1 MSDTHKTD
9 IDEGLLVCLC
19 QLLGIDGEFY
29 DYKGEHHVIG
39 PIVRRKLVE
48 ALASTRLDNNQ
59 DAETLIHTLET
70 ESWRLVLP
78 PTLVIRGESVRSVDI
93 NVPAELIGREAVW
106 SLRYED
112 GGTLQKDFLP
122 QEQEYIDER
131 IVDGRRLLRY
141 RLRFPFN
148 LPHGYHQL
156 SVTLANTDSVQCH
169 LIVAPVDCFQPQT
182 LSESRR
188 LWGLSIQLYTLR
200 STRNWG
206 IGDFTDLEE
215 LVTLA
220 GAQGAAF
227 VGLNPLHALFPA
239 NPQHVSPYS
248 PSSRLFL
255 NYIYL
260 DVTAV
265 HDYYEHDEP
274 QALVNS
280 DDFQSR
286 LTKLRESELV
296 DYPAVAELKLE
307 VLRLLYKG
315 FVTKHINASTTRAK
329 SFQAFLDEQGGDLVE
344 QAAYDAIYSRF
355 FTQDWQAG
363 TWRRWPESYKHPDH
377 EQVLKFVQSNVDEIR
392 FYQYLQWLS
401 DEQLASVQRTA
412 VEAGMAIGLYRDL
425 AVGVD
430 GGGAEAWAEQTSY
443 SFEAS
448 VGAPPDPLAL
458 HGQDWGLPPLNP
470 HRLRE
475 NGYSTFVK
483 VMRSNMRHCGALRI
497 DHVMS
502 LFRLWWVP
510 RGDIATHGAY
520 VYYPLQDLLG
530 ILALESQRN
539 RCLVIGE
546 DLGTV
551 PNEIRAALPEAN
563 VYSYKVAYFEKDDHD
578 RFKPP
583 QDYVHRAMAT
593 VTTHDLPTLA
603 GWWEGVDLEIRD
615 ELKLFPTDEIRE
627 SEYAS
632 RDHDRVVLL
641 EALQQAGNLPEG
653 MGTDPGETPKITREL
668 STAVH
673 VQLANSNAALMV
685 VQPEDLILMRKPV
698 NVPGTTGE
706 YPNWRRK
713 LSQTTA
719 EIFQQDSVR
728 EMLAKIHKARSSS
741 P

>member
-1 MSDTHKTD
+1 MTEVRTD
-9 IDEGLLVCLC
+9 VDEGLLVRLC

-29 DYKGEHHVIG
+29 DYKGQHHVIG
-39 PIVRRKLVE
+39 PAVRRKLVE
-48 ALASTRLDNNQ
+48 ALGNTRIAGND
-59 DAETLIHTLET
+59 DAETLIHRLET

-78 PTLVIRGESVRSVDI
+78 PTLVIRGEAVRSVEI
-93 NVPAELIGREAVW
+93 NVPAESIGRPAVW

-112 GGTLQKDFLP
+112 GGTLQNDFLP
-122 QEQEYIDER
+122 QEQEYIGER
-131 IVDGRRLLRY
+131 IVDDRRLLRY
-141 RLRFPFN
+141 RLHFPFN
-148 LPHGYHQL
+148 LPHGYHQF
-156 SVTLANTDSVQCH
+156 SVTLENTAPVQCH
-169 LIVAPVDCFQPQT
+169 FIVAPVDCFQPQA
-182 LSESRR
+182 LDEGRR
-188 LWGLSIQLYTLR
+188 LWGLGVQLYTLR
-200 STRNWG
+200 SQRNWG

-215 LVTLA
+215 LVKLA
-220 GAQGAAF
+220 AAQGAAF

-260 DVTAV
+260 DITAV
-265 HDYYEHDEP
+265 QDYYEHDEP
-274 QALVNS
+274 QTRVNS
-280 DDFQSR
+280 EDFQAR
-286 LTKLRESELV
+286 LARLRDDELV
-296 DYPAVAELKLE
+296 DYPAVAALKLD

-315 FVTKHINASTTRAK
+315 FVAKHVGASSSRAR
-329 SFQAFLDEQGGDLVE
+329 SFQAFLDEQGEDLVE
-344 QAAYDAIYSRF
+344 QAAYDAIYGRF
-355 FTQDWQAG
+355 FAQDWQAG

-377 EQVLKFVQSNVDEIR
+377 AQVRQFVQDNPNEVR

-401 DEQLASVQRTA
+401 DQQLAAVQRTA
-412 VEAGMAIGLYRDL
+412 IEAGMPIGLYRDL

-470 HRLRE
+470 RRLRE
-475 NGYSTFVK
+475 DGYSTFMK
-483 VMRSNMRHCGALRI
+483 IMRANMRHCGALRI

-502 LFRLWWVP
+502 LLRLWWVP
-510 RGDIATHGAY
+510 RGDSATNGAY
-520 VYYPLQDLLG
+520 VYYPLHDLLG
-530 ILALESQRN
+530 ILALESRRN

-551 PNEIRAALPEAN
+551 PNEIRTALPEAN
-563 VYSYKVAYFEKDDHD
+563 VYSYKVVYFEKDDQN

-603 GWWEGVDLEIRD
+603 GWWEGVDLEMRD
-615 ELKLFPTDEIRE
+615 ELKLFPTDAIRE

-641 EALQQAGNLPEG
+641 EALHQAGNLPED
-653 MGTDPGETPKITREL
+653 MSTDPAATPGITREL
-668 STAVH
+668 SAAVH
-673 VQLANSNAALMV
+673 VQLAASNAALMV
-685 VQPEDLILMRKPV
+685 VQPEDLTLMRKPV

-713 LSQTTA
+713 LSRTTE
-719 EIFQQDSVR
+719 EIFEQAPVK
-728 EMLAKIHKARSSS
+728 EMLAKISRARFRTG
-741 P
+741 

>member
-1 MSDTHKTD
+1 MNNTE
-9 IDEGLLVCLC
+9 IDEGLLVRLC
-19 QLLGIDGEFY
+19 ELLGIDGEFY
-29 DYKGEHHVIG
+29 DYKGRHHVIG
-39 PIVRRKLVE
+39 PAVRRRLVE
-48 ALASTRLDNNQ
+48 ALGNTRIEGNHQ
-59 DAETLIHTLET
+59 AEALIHNLET
-70 ESWRLVLP
+70 EGWRLLLP

-93 NVPAELIGREAVW
+93 NVPEELIGRPADW
-106 SLRYED
+106 RLHYED
-112 GGTLQKDFLP
+112 GGILEKTFLP
-122 QEQEYIDER
+122 QEQEYIAER
-131 IVDGRRLLRY
+131 IVDGHRILRY
-141 RLRFPFN
+141 RLHFPFS
-148 LPHGYHQL
+148 LVHGYHQL
-156 SVTLANTDSVQCH
+156 AVTLENSGPASCN
-169 LIVAPVDCFQPQT
+169 LIVAPLACYQPQV
-182 LSESRR
+182 LDEGRR
-188 LWGLSIQLYTLR
+188 LWGLSVQLYTLR
-200 STRNWG
+200 SARNWG

-220 GAQGAAF
+220 GKQGAAF

-239 NPQHVSPYS
+239 NPHHVSPYS

-260 DVTAV
+260 DITAV
-265 HDYYEHDEP
+265 QDYYEHDEP

-280 DDFQSR
+280 DEFQSR
-286 LTKLRESELV
+286 LATQRGSELV
-296 DYPAVAELKLE
+296 DYPAVAALKLE

-315 FVTKHINASTTRAK
+315 FIAKHMGASTPRAK
-329 SFQAFLDEQGGDLVE
+329 SFQAFLDEQGEDLVE
-344 QAAYDAIYSRF
+344 QAAYDAIYGRF
-355 FTQDWQAG
+355 FAQDWQAG
-363 TWRRWPESYKHPDH
+363 TWRRWPDSYKHPDRD
-377 EQVLKFVQSNVDEIR
+377 QVRIFIRNNGEEIR

-401 DEQLASVQRTA
+401 DQQLAAVQRTA
-412 VEAGMAIGLYRDL
+412 IEAGMPIGLYRDL

-430 GGGAEAWAEQTSY
+430 GGGAEAWAEQNSY
-443 SFEAS
+443 SFEAT

-483 VMRSNMRHCGALRI
+483 VIRSNMRHCGALRI
-497 DHVMS
+497 DHVMG

-510 RGDIATHGAY
+510 KGDKATNGAY
-520 VYYPLQDLLG
+520 VYYPLHDLLG
-530 ILALESQRN
+530 VLALESQRN

-551 PNEIRAALPEAN
+551 PDEIRVALPEAN
-563 VYSYKVAYFEKDDHD
+563 VYSYKVAYFEKDDNN

-583 QDYVHRAMAT
+583 RDYVHRAMAT

-603 GWWEGVDLEIRD
+603 GWWEGIDLEMRD
-615 ELKLFPTDEIRE
+615 ELKLFPTDEIRD

-632 RDHDRVVLL
+632 RDYDRQVML

-653 MGTDPGETPKITREL
+653 MGTDPSAAPGISHEL

-673 VQLANSNAALMV
+673 VQLAASNAALMV

-698 NVPGTTGE
+698 NVPGTTDQ

-719 EIFQQDSVR
+719 EIFEQAQVR
-728 EMLAKIHKARSSS
+728 DMLSGIVRARYS
-741 P
+741 

>member
-1 MSDTHKTD
+1 
-9 IDEGLLVCLC
+9 
-19 QLLGIDGEFY
+19 
-29 DYKGEHHVIG
+29 
-39 PIVRRKLVE
+39 
-48 ALASTRLDNNQ
+48 
-59 DAETLIHTLET
+59 
-70 ESWRLVLP
+70 
-78 PTLVIRGESVRSVDI
+78 
-93 NVPAELIGREAVW
+93 
-106 SLRYED
+106 
-112 GGTLQKDFLP
+112 
-122 QEQEYIDER
+122 
-131 IVDGRRLLRY
+131 
-141 RLRFPFN
+141 
-148 LPHGYHQL
+148 
-156 SVTLANTDSVQCH
+156 
-169 LIVAPVDCFQPQT
+169 
-182 LSESRR
+182 LSEGRR
-188 LWGLSIQLYTLR
+188 LWGLSVQLYTLR
-200 STRNWG
+200 SPRNWG

-220 GAQGAAF
+220 AEQGAAF

-239 NPQHVSPYS
+239 NPHHVSPYS

-260 DVTAV
+260 DITAV

-274 QALVNS
+274 RALV
-280 DDFQSR
+280 DGGEFQAR
-286 LTKLRESELV
+286 LAKLRETEFV
-296 DYPAVAELKLE
+296 DYPGVAALKLE

-315 FVTKHINASTTRAK
+315 FVARHLGASTPRAK
-329 SFQAFLDEQGGDLVE
+329 SFLVFLDEQGDDLIE

-355 FTQDWQAG
+355 FAQTPEAG
-363 TWRRWPESYKHPDH
+363 TWRRWPDSYRDPDQ
-377 EQVLKFVQSNVDEIR
+377 EQVRKFIRDNSEEVR

-401 DEQLASVQRTA
+401 DQQLASVQRTA
-412 VEAGMAIGLYRDL
+412 IEAGMPIGLYRDL

-475 NGYSTFVK
+475 SGYSTFMK
-483 VMRSNMRHCGALRI
+483 IIRSNMRHCGALRI

-510 RGDIATHGAY
+510 KGDSATNGAY
-520 VYYPLQDLLG
+520 VYYPLHDLLG

-539 RCLVIGE
+539 RCLVVGE

-551 PNEIRAALPEAN
+551 PDQIRTALPEAN
-563 VYSYKVAYFEKDDHD
+563 VYSYKVVYFEKDRHN

-583 QDYVHRAMAT
+583 RDYVHRAMAT

-603 GWWEGVDLEIRD
+603 GWWEGIDLEMRD
-615 ELKLFPTDEIRE
+615 ALKLFPTGEIRD

-632 RDHDRVVLL
+632 RDYDRQVLL

-653 MGTDPGETPKITREL
+653 MSADPASAPGITHAL

-673 VQLANSNAALMV
+673 VQLASSNAALMV
-685 VQPEDLILMRKPV
+685 VQPEDLILMREPV
-698 NVPGTTGE
+698 NVPGTTDQ

-719 EIFQQDSVR
+719 EIFEQAQVR
-728 EMLAKIHKARSSS
+728 EMLARIQAVRA
-741 P
+741 